1 MTRRFGYP
9 NLCPRQKVIGFNFSR
24 KKKKTQNFIGINFK
38 HFDIYM
44 DEKHIL
50 TYNLSLKKCYLGSDS
65 SKPNSK
71 PKNNTFQYHKDEKHN
86 KNFAGL

>member
-1 MTRRFGYP
+1 
-9 NLCPRQKVIGFNFSR
+9 
-24 KKKKTQNFIGINFK
+24 
-38 HFDIYM
+38 M

-71 PKNNTFQYHKDEKHN
+71 PKNNTFQYHLSTLGTASNKHPEECKIVIGHYRKQMVITVLVHN
-86 KNFAGL
+86 HRIWTIKG

>member
-1 MTRRFGYP
+1 
-9 NLCPRQKVIGFNFSR
+9 
-24 KKKKTQNFIGINFK
+24 
-38 HFDIYM
+38 M

-86 KNFAGL
+86 KNFARMNFKLNIYKNQKHILTFLKIYL